1 MSVFNDRRTY
11 VKIGDLV
18 SEKAATAKRIG
29 TVVTVYDGGGETRI
43 VVQFNDGSEAVFFA
57 SEVVAERI

>member
-1 MSVFNDRRTY
+1 MFNGQRSHL
-11 VKIGDLV
+11 KIGDLV

-29 TVVTVYDGGGETRI
+29 MVVTVYDGDGEARI